1 MVIIIFVQYF
11 FQLNNLKRFFKDA
24 IIYGVAAV
32 LPRAINIFLVKLH
45 TSTLQAEKYAVNTDY
60 YVYAAY
66 FNALLTYGMETAF
79 FRFFSKEKDK
89 GAVIS
94 TSFISLLF
102 TSVLFIAVTLFY
114 SNDLALFFGFETPLF
129 FKLLVW
135 TITLDTM
142 VVIPYA
148 YLRVVNKPFKFTL
161 YKVLNILIFGALN
174 LFFLWFVPYAIKEQ
188 INLPDFLIEYYNTN
202 PKVMHIFVSGAIASA
217 ATFVL
222 LFPTVFQFKISFD
235 LQLLKKMLTYGLP
248 IMVGSLAF
256 VTNENLDKL
265 LLGNLIGKEQM
276 GIYAACYKLGVF
288 MSLYIMAFKLG
299 AEPFF
304 FNHADKKNA
313 KETYAKI
320 LTWFTILGAFFMLF
334 VVVFIDLFAKILLGK
349 PEYFEALQIVPIIL
363 LANLFLGIY
372 NNLSIWYKLTDKTRF
387 GMYFSLI
394 GAVLTIAFNLIMIP
408 KIGFIASAWATLI
421 TYTFMMLIS
430 YFIGKKQYPVPYQLT
445 KLFIYVTLTIV
456 LSGLSFIYFRGNY
469 WFSVLAVFSYF
480 GVLYYLEKTFIKQ
493 LLKR

>member
-1 MVIIIFVQYF
+1 MPYF
-11 FQLNNLKRFFKDA
+11 FLLNTIKRFFKDA
-24 IIYGVAAV
+24 IIYGIAAV

-79 FRFFSKEKDK
+79 FRFFSKEKEK
-89 GAVIS
+89 GKVIS
-94 TSFISLLF
+94 TAFLSLLF
-102 TSVLFIAVTLFY
+102 SSLVFIFFTLIY
-114 SNDLALFFGFETPLF
+114 SNELAVFFGFNTSLF
-129 FKLLVW
+129 FQLLIL
-135 TITLDTM
+135 TITLDTL

-148 YLRVVNKPFKFTL
+148 YLRVINKPVKFTL
-161 YKVLNILIFGALN
+161 FKVLNILVFGVLN
-174 LFFLWFVPYAIKEQ
+174 VFFLWFIPYAIDNK
-188 INLPDFLIEYYNTN
+188 ITLPNFIIDYYNTN
-202 PKVMHIFVSGAIASA
+202 PKVMHIFVSGTIASA
-217 ATFVL
+217 VTFLL
-222 LFPTVFQFKISFD
+222 LFPVVFKFKIAFD
-235 LQLLKKMLTYGLP
+235 LQLLKRMLSYGLP

-265 LLGNLIGKEQM
+265 LLGNMVGKEQM

-288 MSLYIMAFKLG
+288 MTLYIMAFRLG

-313 KETYAKI
+313 KETYSKI

-349 PEYFEALQIVPIIL
+349 PEYFEALHIVPIIL

-387 GMYFSLI
+387 GMYFSII
-394 GAVLTIAFNLIMIP
+394 GAVLTIIFNLIMIP
-408 KIGFIASAWATLI
+408 KIGFIASAYATLI
-421 TYTFMMLIS
+421 TYGFMMVIS
-430 YFIGKKQYPVPYQLT
+430 YFVGKKHYPVPYQIKT
-445 KLFIYVTLTIV
+445 VLFYTSFAAL
-456 LSGLSFIYFRGNY
+456 LSWTSFYFFRDQI
-469 WFSVLAVFSYF
+469 WFSLLAIFSYF
-480 GVLYYLEKTFIKQ
+480 GCLLSLEKTTIKQ

>member
-1 MVIIIFVQYF
+1 MS
-11 FQLNNLKRFFKDA
+11 NLKRFFKDA
-24 IIYGVAAV
+24 IIYGIAAV
-32 LPRAINIFLVKLH
+32 LPRAINIILVKLH

-79 FRFFSKEKDK
+79 FRFFSKEKEK
-89 GAVIS
+89 GKIIS
-94 TSFISLLF
+94 TSFLSLVFTSLLF
-102 TSVLFIAVTLFY
+102 LFFTLIY
-114 SNDLALFFGFETPLF
+114 SNALASFFGFENVLF
-129 FKLLVW
+129 FKLLVL
-135 TITLDTM
+135 TITLDTL

-148 YLRVVNKPFKFTL
+148 YLRVINKPVKFTL
-161 YKVLNILIFGALN
+161 FKVINIFIFGLLN
-174 LFFLWFVPYAIKEQ
+174 VFFLWFVPYTIEHQ
-188 INLPDFLIEYYNTN
+188 ISLPNFIVEYYNSN
-202 PKVMHIFVSGAIASA
+202 PKVMHIFVAGTVASA
-217 ATFVL
+217 VTFLL
-222 LFPTVFQFKISFD
+222 LFPIIFKFKISFD
-235 LQLLKKMLTYGLP
+235 IQVLKRMLKYSLP

-265 LLGNLIGKEQM
+265 LLGNLVGKEQM

-288 MSLYIMAFKLG
+288 MMLYIMAFRLG

-320 LTWFTILGAFFMLF
+320 LTWFTILGAFFMLI

-387 GMYFSLI
+387 GMYFSII
-394 GAVLTIAFNLIMIP
+394 GAILTIVFNLVMIP

-430 YFIGKKQYPVPYQLT
+430 YYIGKKHYPVPYKIG
-445 KLFIYVTLTIV
+445 KLVAYIGLTI
-456 LSGLSFIYFRGNY
+456 LFSALSFIYFRGEY
-469 WFSVLAVFSYF
+469 WFSIITIFTYF
-480 GVLYYLEKTFIKQ
+480 GIVFFFEKKLIKQ

>member
-1 MVIIIFVQYF
+1 MST
-11 FQLNNLKRFFKDA
+11 LKSFFKDT
-24 IIYGVAAV
+24 IIYGIAAV

-45 TSTLQAEKYAVNTDY
+45 TSTLAADKYAINTDY

-89 GAVIS
+89 GKIIS
-94 TSFISLLF
+94 TSFISLLV
-102 TSVLFIAVTLFY
+102 TTLLFLGFMLFF
-114 SNDLALFFGFETPLF
+114 SADISSFFGFSNPLF

-135 TITLDTM
+135 TITLDTL
-142 VVIPYA
+142 VVIPYS
-148 YLRVVNKPFKFTL
+148 YLRVTNKSKRFTQ
-161 YKVLNILIFGALN
+161 YKLLNVLVFAFLN
-174 LFFLWFVPYAIKEQ
+174 VFFLWFVPYAIEHQ
-188 INLPDFLIEYYNTN
+188 ISLPEFLVNYYNSN
-202 PKVMHIFVSGAIASA
+202 PKVIHIFVAGTIASL
-217 ATFVL
+217 TSFLL
-222 LFPTVFQFKISFD
+222 LFPMVFKFKVSFD
-235 LQLLKKMLTYGLP
+235 FLLLKKMLNYSLP

-265 LLGNLIGKEQM
+265 LLGDLIGNEQM

-288 MSLYIMAFKLG
+288 MTLYIMAFRLG

-304 FNHADKKNA
+304 FNHANKKNA

-320 LTWFTILGAFFMLF
+320 LTWFTILGSFFMII
-334 VVVFIDLFAKILLGK
+334 VVVFIDLFAKVLLGK

-372 NNLSIWYKLTDKTRF
+372 NNLSVWYKLTDKTKY
-387 GMYFSLI
+387 GMYFSLL
-394 GAVLTIAFNLIMIP
+394 GAAITIAFNLIMIP

-421 TYTFMMLIS
+421 TYGFMMVIS
-430 YFIGKKQYPVPYQLT
+430 YFIGKKQYPVPYQL
-445 KLFIYVTLTIV
+445 KKVGLYLFLSTLFCGV
-456 LSGLSFIYFRGNY
+456 SFLVFRGNY
-469 WFSVLAVFSYF
+469 WFSILTILGYF
-480 GVLYYLEKTFIKQ
+480 GLIYFTEKTTIKQ